1 MTTAEYL
8 ATPETVRPQE
18 LAFGVWRVAESP
30 TPRHQ
35 EAVLSLILAIHEY
48 LQVDRV
54 GTLWPAPLDVILDAE
69 RALVVQPDLFVI
81 SNERAHI
88 LTDRVRGA
96 PDLVVEVLSPHPRV
110 GDINERVQW
119 FAQYG
124 VRECWLV
131 HQIDR
136 WIDVLTFEG
145 GKTAMRRRFAAARAH
160 RVGRAAEVQPFA
172 DWDPWVRLGPHDR
185 WSHARRLADR
195 ANREDPQP
203 LVRRQDDA
211 AGASRAPRARTQR
224 RSS

>member
-1 MTTAEYL
+1 MASSSSSRSERKNDVALLYAKRSVRRRRRPAMTTAEYL

-18 LAFGVWRVAESP
+18 LAFGVWRVADSP

-35 EAVLSLILAIHEY
+35 QAVLSLVLSVHEY
-48 LQVDRV
+48 LEVNRV
-54 GTLWPAPLDVILDAE
+54 GTVWLAPLDVILDDE
-69 RALVVQPDLFVI
+69 QALVVQPDLFVI

-110 GDINERVQW
+110 GDINERVLW

-136 WIDVLTFEG
+136 WIDVLTFEDG
-145 GKTAMRRRFAAARAH
+145 RTTMRRRFAAHERIESNVLPKFN
-160 RVGRAAEVQPFA
+160 RSLTGI
-172 DWDPWVRLGPHDR
+172 LGY
-185 WSHARRLADR
+185 
-195 ANREDPQP
+195 
-203 LVRRQDDA
+203 
-211 AGASRAPRARTQR
+211 G
-224 RSS
+224 

>member
-1 MTTAEYL
+1 MASSSSRSERKNDVALLYAKRSARRRRRPAMTTAEYL

-18 LAFGVWRVAESP
+18 LAFGVWRVADSP

-35 EAVLSLILAIHEY
+35 EAVLRLILALHEY

-69 RALVVQPDLFVI
+69 RALIVQPDLFVI

-96 PDLVVEVLSPHPRV
+96 PDLVVEVLSPRPRV
-110 GDINERVQW
+110 GDIDERVQW

-145 GKTAMRRRFAAARAH
+145 GKTPMRRRFATHERIESDVLPTFN
-160 RVGRAAEVQPFA
+160 RSLSGI
-172 DWDPWVRLGPHDR
+172 LGY
-185 WSHARRLADR
+185 S
-195 ANREDPQP
+195 
-203 LVRRQDDA
+203 
-211 AGASRAPRARTQR
+211 
-224 RSS
+224 

>member
-1 MTTAEYL
+1 MASSSSSRSERKNDVALLYAKRSVRRRRRPAMTTAEYL

-35 EAVLSLILAIHEY
+35 QAVLSLVLSVHEY
-48 LQVDRV
+48 LQVNRV
-54 GTLWPAPLDVILDAE
+54 GTVWLAPLDVILDDE
-69 RALVVQPDLFVI
+69 HALVVQPDLFVI

-88 LTDRVRGA
+88 LIDRVRGA

-136 WIDVLTFEG
+136 WIDVLTFEDG
-145 GKTAMRRRFAAARAH
+145 RTTMRRRFAAHERIESNVLPKFN
-160 RVGRAAEVQPFA
+160 RSLTGI
-172 DWDPWVRLGPHDR
+172 LGY
-185 WSHARRLADR
+185 
-195 ANREDPQP
+195 
-203 LVRRQDDA
+203 
-211 AGASRAPRARTQR
+211 G
-224 RSS
+224 

>member
-1 MTTAEYL
+1 MASSSSRSERKNDVALLYAKRSVRRRRRPVMTTAEYL

-35 EAVLSLILAIHEY
+35 QAVLSLVLSVHEY
-48 LQVDRV
+48 LQVNRV
-54 GTLWPAPLDVILDAE
+54 GTVWLAPLDVILDDE
-69 RALVVQPDLFVI
+69 HALVVQPDLFVI

-136 WIDVLTFEG
+136 WIDVLTFED
-145 GKTAMRRRFAAARAH
+145 GKTTMRRRFAAHERIESS
-160 RVGRAAEVQPFA
+160 VLPKF
-172 DWDPWVRLGPHDR
+172 
-185 WSHARRLADR
+185 
-195 ANREDPQP
+195 NRS
-203 LVRRQDDA
+203 LT
-211 AGASRAPRARTQR
+211 GIFGYG
-224 RSS
+224 

>member
-1 MTTAEYL
+1 MASSSSSRSERKNDVALLYAKRSARRRRRPAMTTAEYL

-35 EAVLSLILAIHEY
+35 QAVLSLVLSVHEY
-48 LQVDRV
+48 LQVNRV
-54 GTLWPAPLDVILDAE
+54 GTVWLAPLDVILDDE
-69 RALVVQPDLFVI
+69 QALVVQPDLFVI

-110 GDINERVQW
+110 GDSNERVQW

-136 WIDVLTFEG
+136 WIDVLTFEDG
-145 GKTAMRRRFAAARAH
+145 RTTMRRRFAAHERIESNVLPKFN
-160 RVGRAAEVQPFA
+160 RSLTGI
-172 DWDPWVRLGPHDR
+172 LGY
-185 WSHARRLADR
+185 
-195 ANREDPQP
+195 
-203 LVRRQDDA
+203 
-211 AGASRAPRARTQR
+211 G
-224 RSS
+224 